1 MREGWQKVQLGELA
15 TQVKDSV
22 KVISGAEYVLLGV
35 SSKGRGVF
43 SKEAVT
49 SDTSKAK
56 SFTPVRCGQ
65 FIYNRLFAGTGSF
78 GVVPEAMDGTFVSNE
93 FPVFDVDPS
102 QLDVRFLGL
111 TFEQPSVWAD
121 VEAQC
126 IGSTGSR
133 MRWKEDRFNEYR
145 ILLPP
150 LAEQRRI
157 VDLIGA
163 VDEVWLKTKALVD
176 ALGELESSVLDDL
189 IWDRGHQVT
198 QLRDVVSERG
208 LIGGPFG
215 SSLVSA
221 DYIEDGVPVIRGA
234 NLSEGR
240 FEAGDFV
247 FVSPE
252 KSDSL
257 KRNRAIPGDLVATQR
272 GTLGQVALVSD
283 RYPEYLVSQSQMRLR
298 PDAALATAEYVYS
311 ALSTGRAKAA
321 IEVRK
326 IATANPHINLGI
338 FGETEIPLPTLDAQI
353 EVSKTHEALEDQH
366 SALAAILGC
375 LELCRRA
382 LLSDLLS
389 GAHEIPDSYDDFL
402 EAS

>member
-1 MREGWQKVQLGELA
+1 MREGWVETTLGDAAEVVMGQSPPGQSYNTDGNGLPFIQGSA
-15 TQVKDSV
+15 EFGSRHPAPVKWCTQPRKIAQPGDLLISV
-22 KVISGAEYVLLGV
+22 RAPVGDMNFAEHEIAI
-35 SSKGRGVF
+35 GRGLSIVKGTDF
-43 SKEAVT
+43 ASTDFLALAIENAM
-49 SDTSKAK
+49 AELK
-56 SFTPVRCGQ
+56 SRSSGGMFESLTG
-65 FIYNRLFAGTGSF
+65 AG
-78 GVVPEAMDGTFVSNE
+78 
-93 FPVFDVDPS
+93 
-102 QLDVRFLGL
+102 LRGL
-111 TFEQPSVWAD
+111 P
-121 VEAQC
+121 
-126 IGSTGSR
+126 
-133 MRWKEDRFNEYR
+133 
-145 ILLPP
+145 LPLPP

-240 FEAGDFV
+240 FVAGDFV